1 MEVGGNTSSEI
12 LPEGWSVHIHDT
24 EVPSVE
30 FFVDEM
36 DPYLYDV
43 VIVLEKSEGG
53 DGSVLSSTLVALS
66 DRPEASQDISTLP
79 VVAALASMS
88 IILFVVQSRR

>member
-1 MEVGGNTSSEI
+1 MSEI
-12 LPEGWSVHIHDT
+12 LPKGWSVHVRDS
-24 EVPSVE
+24 EEPSVE
-30 FFVDEM
+30 FFMDEM
-36 DPYLYDV
+36 DPFSYDV

-66 DRPEASQDISTLP
+66 ERSEASQSISTLP

-88 IILFVVQSRR
+88 IMLFIVQSRR